1 MHPGEILR
9 PIIGQWY
16 YDRTNDR
23 EFEVLNI
30 DKEEGI
36 LEIQYLEGEVE
47 EVDLD
52 TWEDM
57 NLAKIAEP
65 AEWDHD
71 GEDKEELDDLNDI
84 DDEDPDD
91 WETLNED
98 EDDDWQE

>member
-1 MHPGEILR
+1 MQAEEILR
-9 PIIGQWY
+9 PIVGQWY
-16 YDRTNDR
+16 YDRANDR

-36 LEIQYLEGEVE
+36 LEIQYLEGELE

-65 AEWDHD
+65 DDWEQEEEEKGDFEDLDDLD
-71 GEDKEELDDLNDI
+71 GDEDSWEELD
-84 DDEDPDD
+84 
-91 WETLNED
+91 ED
-98 EDDDWQE
+98 EDDDWQD